1 MTYSLGGGKE
11 VATDHSLRFSLK
23 ESVWFQKGQEV
34 EELLSISLDPDVE
47 IEELEYEVIVR
58 GQLDLTGEYIA
69 RQDDSAFSL
78 RDLSPAKSIDYVE
91 TREDGV
97 NELVHSFPL
106 EISIPRNR
114 VKQVEELYV
123 SIEEF
128 DYELKENGCLQLLA
142 DVSISGLCE
151 GERIHNEVQEEEV
164 EREPEITVM
173 NEEEVERAPE
183 IAVVNEEEVEREPEI
198 TVVNEDKT
206 QVEVEEVT
214 VHTESDGWEDYAFEP
229 FQLEARKEQELEEEV
244 EDLKEHEEEEREEAK
259 ETTPQFELF
268 GRKNFKKEK
277 EKELQEEV
285 EAAYSQRDENAL
297 YLTKLFTKEP
307 EEEFTKLRMYF
318 VQEGDTI
325 ESVAERYETS
335 VQHLHRL
342 NQTDEVYLTAG
353 QIIYIPVPRVK
364 TK

>member
-47 IEELEYEVIVR
+47 IEELDHEVIVR
-58 GQLDLTGEYIA
+58 GQLDLTGEYVA
-69 RQDDSAFSL
+69 RQDDSAYSL
-78 RDLSPAKSIDYVE
+78 RELSPAKAIDYVE
-91 TREDGV
+91 TRADGV

-114 VKQVEELYV
+114 VKVIEELYV

-142 DVSISGLCE
+142 DISITGLCDEERTEDEEEETAYAELEVDSAEE
-151 GERIHNEVQEEEV
+151 GESRPAPHEEV
-164 EREPEITVM
+164 P
-173 NEEEVERAPE
+173 AY
-183 IAVVNEEEVEREPEI
+183 
-198 TVVNEDKT
+198 K
-206 QVEVEEVT
+206 
-214 VHTESDGWEDYAFEP
+214 ESDGWEDYAFEP
-229 FQLEARKEQELEEEV
+229 FQLEERKEQEI
-244 EDLKEHEEEEREEAK
+244 EEEELEEHELVEREEEK

-277 EKELQEEV
+277 AKKQEEQ
-285 EAAYSQRDENAL
+285 EEEAYSQRDENAL

-325 ESVAERYETS
+325 ESVAERYETT
-335 VQHLHRL
+335 VQNLYRV
-342 NQTDEVYLTAG
+342 NQSEDIYLTTG
-353 QIIYIPVPRVK
+353 QIIYIPVLKAKVK
-364 TK
+364 

>member
-1 MTYSLGGGKE
+1 M
-11 VATDHSLRFSLK
+11 ATDHSLRFSLK

-47 IEELEYEVIVR
+47 IEELDHEVIVR
-58 GQLDLTGEYIA
+58 GQLDLTGEYVA
-69 RQDDSAFSL
+69 RQDDSAYSL
-78 RDLSPAKSIDYVE
+78 RDSAKSIDYVE

-114 VKQVEELYV
+114 VKVIEELYV

-142 DVSISGLCE
+142 DISITGLCDE
-151 GERIHNEVQEEEV
+151 ERIEDEEEEV
-164 EREPEITVM
+164 ETAYAEL
-173 NEEEVERAPE
+173 EVDSAQ
-183 IAVVNEEEVEREPEI
+183 
-198 TVVNEDKT
+198 EDENRPT
-206 QVEVEEVT
+206 PQVEEPAYK
-214 VHTESDGWEDYAFEP
+214 ESDEWEDYAFEP
-229 FQLEARKEQELEEEV
+229 FQLEERKEQEV
-244 EDLKEHEEEEREEAK
+244 EEEEIEEHEFVEREEEK

-268 GRKNFKKEK
+268 GRKDFKKEK
-277 EKELQEEV
+277 AKKQEEQ
-285 EAAYSQRDENAL
+285 EEETYSQRDENAL

-335 VQHLHRL
+335 VQNLYRV
-342 NQTDEVYLTAG
+342 NQTEDIYLTTG
-353 QIIYIPVPRVK
+353 QIIYIPVSRAK
-364 TK
+364 AK

>member
-47 IEELEYEVIVR
+47 IEELDHEVIVR
-58 GQLDLTGEYIA
+58 GQLDLTGEYVA
-69 RQDDSAFSL
+69 RQDDSAYSL

-114 VKQVEELYV
+114 VKVIEELYV

-142 DVSISGLCE
+142 DISITGLCDE
-151 GERIHNEVQEEEV
+151 ERIEDEEE
-164 EREPEITVM
+164 ETAYAEL
-173 NEEEVERAPE
+173 
-183 IAVVNEEEVEREPEI
+183 
-198 TVVNEDKT
+198 EDDLAQEYET
-206 QVEVEEVT
+206 RPTPHVEEPAYK
-214 VHTESDGWEDYAFEP
+214 ESDEWEDYAFEP
-229 FQLEARKEQELEEEV
+229 FQLEERKEQEV
-244 EDLKEHEEEEREEAK
+244 EEEEIEEHEFVEREEEK

-268 GRKNFKKEK
+268 GRKDFKKEK
-277 EKELQEEV
+277 EKEKKQEEQ
-285 EAAYSQRDENAL
+285 EEEAYSQRDENAL
-297 YLTKLFTKEP
+297 YLTKIFTKEP
-307 EEEFTKLRMYF
+307 EEEFAKLRMYF

-325 ESVAERYETS
+325 ESVADRYETS
-335 VQHLHRL
+335 VQNLYRV
-342 NQTDEVYLTAG
+342 NQTEDIYLTAG
-353 QIIYIPVPRVK
+353 QIIYIPVSRAK
-364 TK
+364 AK

>member
-47 IEELEYEVIVR
+47 IEELDHEVIVR
-58 GQLDLTGEYIA
+58 GQLDLTGEYVA
-69 RQDDSAFSL
+69 RQDDSAYSL

-114 VKQVEELYV
+114 VKVIEELYV

-142 DVSISGLCE
+142 DISITGLCDE
-151 GERIHNEVQEEEV
+151 ERIEDEEE
-164 EREPEITVM
+164 ETAYAEL
-173 NEEEVERAPE
+173 
-183 IAVVNEEEVEREPEI
+183 
-198 TVVNEDKT
+198 EDDSEQEDENRPT
-206 QVEVEEVT
+206 PQVEEPAYK
-214 VHTESDGWEDYAFEP
+214 ESDEWEDYAFEP
-229 FQLEARKEQELEEEV
+229 FQLEERKEQEV
-244 EDLKEHEEEEREEAK
+244 EEEEIEEHEFVEREEEK

-268 GRKNFKKEK
+268 GRKDFKKEK
-277 EKELQEEV
+277 VKKQEEQ
-285 EAAYSQRDENAL
+285 EEETYSQRDENAL

-335 VQHLHRL
+335 VQNLYRV
-342 NQTDEVYLTAG
+342 NQTEDIYLTTG
-353 QIIYIPVPRVK
+353 QIIYIPVSRAK
-364 TK
+364 AK

>member
-1 MTYSLGGGKE
+1 M
-11 VATDHSLRFSLK
+11 ATDHSLRFSLK

-47 IEELEYEVIVR
+47 IEELDHEVIVR
-58 GQLDLTGEYIA
+58 GQLDLTGEYVA
-69 RQDDSAFSL
+69 RQDDSAYSL
-78 RDLSPAKSIDYVE
+78 RELSPAKAIDYVE

-114 VKQVEELYV
+114 VKVIEELYV

-142 DVSISGLCE
+142 DLSITGLCDE
-151 GERIHNEVQEEEV
+151 ERTEDEEEETAYAELEDV
-164 EREPEITVM
+164 SAEEDENRPAPH
-173 NEEEVERAPE
+173 EEVPAY
-183 IAVVNEEEVEREPEI
+183 
-198 TVVNEDKT
+198 K
-206 QVEVEEVT
+206 
-214 VHTESDGWEDYAFEP
+214 ESDGWEDYAFEP
-229 FQLEARKEQELEEEV
+229 FQLEERKEQEI
-244 EDLKEHEEEEREEAK
+244 EEEELEEHEFAGREEEK

-277 EKELQEEV
+277 AKKQEEP
-285 EAAYSQRDENAL
+285 EEEAYSQRDENAL

-325 ESVAERYETS
+325 EAVAERYETT
-335 VQHLHRL
+335 VQNLYRV
-342 NQTDEVYLTAG
+342 NQSEDIYLTTG
-353 QIIYIPVPRVK
+353 QIIYIPVSK
-364 TK
+364 AKAK

>member
-47 IEELEYEVIVR
+47 IEELDHEVIVR
-58 GQLDLTGEYIA
+58 GQLDLTGEYVA
-69 RQDDSAFSL
+69 RQDDSAYSL

-114 VKQVEELYV
+114 VKVIEELYV

-142 DVSISGLCE
+142 DISITGLCDE
-151 GERIHNEVQEEEV
+151 ERIEDEEEEEETAYAELEVDSAQEEGN
-164 EREPEITVM
+164 RTTPH
-173 NEEEVERAPE
+173 
-183 IAVVNEEEVEREPEI
+183 
-198 TVVNEDKT
+198 
-206 QVEVEEVT
+206 VEEPAYK
-214 VHTESDGWEDYAFEP
+214 ESDEWEDYAFEP
-229 FQLEARKEQELEEEV
+229 FQLEERKEQEV
-244 EDLKEHEEEEREEAK
+244 EEEEIEEHEFVEREEEK

-268 GRKNFKKEK
+268 GRKDFKKEQAK
-277 EKELQEEV
+277 KQEEQ
-285 EAAYSQRDENAL
+285 EEETYSQRDENAL

-335 VQHLHRL
+335 VQNLYRV
-342 NQTDEVYLTAG
+342 NQTEDIYLTTG
-353 QIIYIPVPRVK
+353 QIIYIPVSRAK
-364 TK
+364 AK

>member
-47 IEELEYEVIVR
+47 IEELDHEVIVR
-58 GQLDLTGEYIA
+58 GQLDLTGEYVA
-69 RQDDSAFSL
+69 RQDDSAYSL

-114 VKQVEELYV
+114 VKVIEELYV

-142 DVSISGLCE
+142 DISITGLCDE
-151 GERIHNEVQEEEV
+151 ERIEDEEE
-164 EREPEITVM
+164 ETAYAEL
-173 NEEEVERAPE
+173 
-183 IAVVNEEEVEREPEI
+183 
-198 TVVNEDKT
+198 EDDSAQEYET
-206 QVEVEEVT
+206 RPTPQVEEPAYK
-214 VHTESDGWEDYAFEP
+214 ESDEWEDYAFEP
-229 FQLEARKEQELEEEV
+229 FQLEERKEQEV
-244 EDLKEHEEEEREEAK
+244 EEEEIEEHEFVEREEEQ

-268 GRKNFKKEK
+268 GRKDFKKEK
-277 EKELQEEV
+277 AKKQEEQ
-285 EAAYSQRDENAL
+285 EEEEAYSQRDENAL

-325 ESVAERYETS
+325 ESVADRYETS
-335 VQHLHRL
+335 VQNLYRV
-342 NQTDEVYLTAG
+342 NQTEDIYLTAG
-353 QIIYIPVPRVK
+353 QIIYIPVSRAK
-364 TK
+364 AK

>member
-11 VATDHSLRFSLK
+11 VTTDHSLRFSLK

-47 IEELEYEVIVR
+47 IEELDHEVIVR
-58 GQLDLTGEYIA
+58 GQLDLTGEYVA
-69 RQDDSAFSL
+69 RQDDSAYSL

-114 VKQVEELYV
+114 VKVIEELYV

-142 DVSISGLCE
+142 DISITGLCDE
-151 GERIHNEVQEEEV
+151 ERIEDEEE
-164 EREPEITVM
+164 EMAYSEL
-173 NEEEVERAPE
+173 
-183 IAVVNEEEVEREPEI
+183 
-198 TVVNEDKT
+198 EDDSAQEYET
-206 QVEVEEVT
+206 RPTPQVEEPAYK
-214 VHTESDGWEDYAFEP
+214 ESDEWEDYAFEP
-229 FQLEARKEQELEEEV
+229 FQLEERKEQEV
-244 EDLKEHEEEEREEAK
+244 EEEEIEEHEFGEREEEK

-268 GRKNFKKEK
+268 GRKDFKKEK
-277 EKELQEEV
+277 AKKQEEQ
-285 EAAYSQRDENAL
+285 EEETYSQRDENAL

-325 ESVAERYETS
+325 ESVADRYETS
-335 VQHLHRL
+335 VQNLHRV
-342 NQTDEVYLTAG
+342 NQTEDIYLTAG
-353 QIIYIPVPRVK
+353 QIIYIPVSRAK
-364 TK
+364 AK

>member
-47 IEELEYEVIVR
+47 IEELDHEVIVR
-58 GQLDLTGEYIA
+58 GQLDLTGEYVA
-69 RQDDSAFSL
+69 RQDDSAYSL
-78 RDLSPAKSIDYVE
+78 RELSPAKAIDYVE

-114 VKQVEELYV
+114 VKVIEELYV

-142 DVSISGLCE
+142 DISITGLCDE
-151 GERIHNEVQEEEV
+151 ERTEEE
-164 EREPEITVM
+164 
-173 NEEEVERAPE
+173 EEETAYAKLEDVSAEEDEDRPAPH
-183 IAVVNEEEVEREPEI
+183 EEVPAY
-198 TVVNEDKT
+198 K
-206 QVEVEEVT
+206 
-214 VHTESDGWEDYAFEP
+214 ESDGWEDYAFEP
-229 FQLEARKEQELEEEV
+229 FQLEERKEQEMEEEEV
-244 EDLKEHEEEEREEAK
+244 AEYEVAEYEVVQREEEQ

-268 GRKNFKKEK
+268 GRKDFKKEK
-277 EKELQEEV
+277 AKKQEEQEEEV
-285 EAAYSQRDENAL
+285 YSQRDENAL

-325 ESVAERYETS
+325 ESVADRYETS
-335 VQHLHRL
+335 VQNLYRV
-342 NQTDEVYLTAG
+342 NQTEDIYLTTG
-353 QIIYIPVPRVK
+353 QIIYIPVSK
-364 TK
+364 AKAK

>member
-47 IEELEYEVIVR
+47 IEELGHEVIVR
-58 GQLDLTGEYIA
+58 GQLDLTGEYVA
-69 RQDDSAFSL
+69 RQDDSAYSL

-114 VKQVEELYV
+114 VKVIEELYV

-142 DVSISGLCE
+142 DISITGLCDE
-151 GERIHNEVQEEEV
+151 ERIEDEEE
-164 EREPEITVM
+164 ETAYAEL
-173 NEEEVERAPE
+173 
-183 IAVVNEEEVEREPEI
+183 
-198 TVVNEDKT
+198 EDDSAQEYET
-206 QVEVEEVT
+206 RPTPQVEEPAYK
-214 VHTESDGWEDYAFEP
+214 ESDEWEDYAFEP
-229 FQLEARKEQELEEEV
+229 FQLEERKEQEVEEEGI
-244 EDLKEHEEEEREEAK
+244 EEHELVEREEEQ

-268 GRKNFKKEK
+268 GRKDFKKEQAK
-277 EKELQEEV
+277 KQEVQEE
-285 EAAYSQRDENAL
+285 ETYSQRDENAL

-325 ESVAERYETS
+325 ESVADRYETS
-335 VQHLHRL
+335 VQNLYRV
-342 NQTDEVYLTAG
+342 NQTEDIYLTAG
-353 QIIYIPVPRVK
+353 QIIYIPVSRAK
-364 TK
+364 AK

>member
-1 MTYSLGGGKE
+1 M
-11 VATDHSLRFSLK
+11 ATDHSLRFSLK

-47 IEELEYEVIVR
+47 IEELDHEVIVR
-58 GQLDLTGEYIA
+58 GQLDLTGEYVA
-69 RQDDSAFSL
+69 RQDDSAYSL

-114 VKQVEELYV
+114 VKVIEELYV

-142 DVSISGLCE
+142 DISITGLCDE
-151 GERIHNEVQEEEV
+151 ERIEDEEE
-164 EREPEITVM
+164 
-173 NEEEVERAPE
+173 EEE
-183 IAVVNEEEVEREPEI
+183 EEEEKETAYAELEVDSAQ
-198 TVVNEDKT
+198 EDENRPT
-206 QVEVEEVT
+206 PQVEEPAYK
-214 VHTESDGWEDYAFEP
+214 ESDEWEDYAFEP
-229 FQLEARKEQELEEEV
+229 FQLEERKEQEV
-244 EDLKEHEEEEREEAK
+244 EEEEIEEHEFVEREEEK

-268 GRKNFKKEK
+268 GRKDFKKEK
-277 EKELQEEV
+277 AKKQEEQ
-285 EAAYSQRDENAL
+285 EEETYSQRDENAL

-335 VQHLHRL
+335 VQNLYRV
-342 NQTDEVYLTAG
+342 NQTEDIYLTTG
-353 QIIYIPVPRVK
+353 QIIYIPVSRAK
-364 TK
+364 AK

>member
-47 IEELEYEVIVR
+47 IEELDHEVIVR
-58 GQLDLTGEYIA
+58 GQLDLTGEYVA
-69 RQDDSAFSL
+69 RQDDSAYSL

-114 VKQVEELYV
+114 VKVIEELYV

-142 DVSISGLCE
+142 DISITGLCDE
-151 GERIHNEVQEEEV
+151 ERIEDEEQEEETAYAELEV
-164 EREPEITVM
+164 DSAQ
-173 NEEEVERAPE
+173 EEENRPT
-183 IAVVNEEEVEREPEI
+183 PH
-198 TVVNEDKT
+198 
-206 QVEVEEVT
+206 VEEPAYK
-214 VHTESDGWEDYAFEP
+214 ESDEWEDYAFEP
-229 FQLEARKEQELEEEV
+229 FQLEERKEQEV
-244 EDLKEHEEEEREEAK
+244 EEEEIEEHEFVEREEEK

-268 GRKNFKKEK
+268 GRKDFKKEQAK
-277 EKELQEEV
+277 KQEEQ
-285 EAAYSQRDENAL
+285 EEETYSQRDENAL

-335 VQHLHRL
+335 VQNLYRV
-342 NQTDEVYLTAG
+342 NQTEDIYLTTG
-353 QIIYIPVPRVK
+353 QIIYIPVSRAK
-364 TK
+364 AK

>member
-58 GQLDLTGEYIA
+58 GQLDLTGEYVA
-69 RQDDSAFSL
+69 RQEDSTFSL
-78 RDLSPAKSIDYVE
+78 RDSSPAKSIDYVE

-142 DVSISGLCE
+142 DISISGLCE
-151 GERIHNEVQEEEV
+151 DERIQNEMQEEEIGHLEV
-164 EREPEITVM
+164 ARI
-173 NEEEVERAPE
+173 EEAKVVDEDKAPVEVE
-183 IAVVNEEEVEREPEI
+183 
-198 TVVNEDKT
+198 
-206 QVEVEEVT
+206 VEVEEVT

-229 FQLEARKEQELEEEV
+229 FQLEERKEQELEEEV
-244 EDLKEHEEEEREEAK
+244 EEVEDLEEPEEEEREELAK

-268 GRKNFKKEK
+268 GRKDFKKEK
-277 EKELQEEV
+277 EKKLEEEA

-335 VQHLHRL
+335 VQHLHRV

>member
-47 IEELEYEVIVR
+47 IEELDHEVIVR
-58 GQLDLTGEYIA
+58 GQLDLTGEYVA
-69 RQDDSAFSL
+69 RQDDSAYSL

-114 VKQVEELYV
+114 VKVIEELYV

-142 DVSISGLCE
+142 DISITGLCDE
-151 GERIHNEVQEEEV
+151 ERIEDEEE
-164 EREPEITVM
+164 
-173 NEEEVERAPE
+173 EEETAYAEL
-183 IAVVNEEEVEREPEI
+183 EVDSAQ
-198 TVVNEDKT
+198 EDENRPT
-206 QVEVEEVT
+206 PQVEEPAYK
-214 VHTESDGWEDYAFEP
+214 ESDEWEDYAFEP
-229 FQLEARKEQELEEEV
+229 FQLEERKEQEV
-244 EDLKEHEEEEREEAK
+244 EEEEIEEHEFVEREEEK

-268 GRKNFKKEK
+268 GRKDFKKEK
-277 EKELQEEV
+277 AKKQEEQ
-285 EAAYSQRDENAL
+285 EEETYSQRDENAL

-335 VQHLHRL
+335 VQNLYRV
-342 NQTDEVYLTAG
+342 NQTEDIYLTTG
-353 QIIYIPVPRVK
+353 QIIYIPVSRAKAKDRKSVV
-364 TK
+364 

>member
-1 MTYSLGGGKE
+1 M
-11 VATDHSLRFSLK
+11 ATDHSLRFSLK

-47 IEELEYEVIVR
+47 IEELDHEVIVR
-58 GQLDLTGEYIA
+58 GQLDLTGEYVA
-69 RQDDSAFSL
+69 RQDDSAYSL

-114 VKQVEELYV
+114 VKVIEELYV

-142 DVSISGLCE
+142 DISITGLCDE
-151 GERIHNEVQEEEV
+151 ERIEDEEE
-164 EREPEITVM
+164 
-173 NEEEVERAPE
+173 EEEKETAYAE
-183 IAVVNEEEVEREPEI
+183 LEVDSAQ
-198 TVVNEDKT
+198 EDENRPT
-206 QVEVEEVT
+206 PQVEEPAYK
-214 VHTESDGWEDYAFEP
+214 ESDEWEDYAFEP
-229 FQLEARKEQELEEEV
+229 FQLEERKEQEV
-244 EDLKEHEEEEREEAK
+244 EEEEIEEHEFVEREEEK

-268 GRKNFKKEK
+268 GRKDFKKEK
-277 EKELQEEV
+277 AKKQEEQ
-285 EAAYSQRDENAL
+285 EETYSQRDENAL

-335 VQHLHRL
+335 VQNLYRV
-342 NQTDEVYLTAG
+342 NQTEDIYLTTG
-353 QIIYIPVPRVK
+353 QIIYIPVSRAK
-364 TK
+364 AK

>member
-47 IEELEYEVIVR
+47 IEELDHEVIVR
-58 GQLDLTGEYIA
+58 GQLDLTGEYVA
-69 RQDDSAFSL
+69 RQDDSAYSL
-78 RDLSPAKSIDYVE
+78 RDLSPAKSINYVE

-114 VKQVEELYV
+114 VKVIEELYV

-142 DVSISGLCE
+142 DISITGLCDE
-151 GERIHNEVQEEEV
+151 ERIEDEEE
-164 EREPEITVM
+164 EKETAYAEL
-173 NEEEVERAPE
+173 EVDSAQ
-183 IAVVNEEEVEREPEI
+183 
-198 TVVNEDKT
+198 EDENRPT
-206 QVEVEEVT
+206 PQVEEPAYK
-214 VHTESDGWEDYAFEP
+214 ESDEWEDYAFEP
-229 FQLEARKEQELEEEV
+229 FQLEERKEQEV
-244 EDLKEHEEEEREEAK
+244 EEEEIEEHEFVEREEEK

-268 GRKNFKKEK
+268 GRKDFKKEK
-277 EKELQEEV
+277 AKKQEEQ
-285 EAAYSQRDENAL
+285 EEETYSQRDENAL

-335 VQHLHRL
+335 VQNLYRV
-342 NQTDEVYLTAG
+342 NQTEDIYLTTG
-353 QIIYIPVPRVK
+353 QIIYIPVSRAK
-364 TK
+364 AK

>member
-1 MTYSLGGGKE
+1 M
-11 VATDHSLRFSLK
+11 ATDHSLRFSLK

-47 IEELEYEVIVR
+47 IEELDHEVIVR
-58 GQLDLTGEYIA
+58 GQLDLTGEYVA
-69 RQDDSAFSL
+69 RQDDSAYSL

-114 VKQVEELYV
+114 VKVIEELYV

-142 DVSISGLCE
+142 DISITGLCDE
-151 GERIHNEVQEEEV
+151 ERIEDEEE
-164 EREPEITVM
+164 EKETAYAEL
-173 NEEEVERAPE
+173 EVDSAQ
-183 IAVVNEEEVEREPEI
+183 
-198 TVVNEDKT
+198 EDENRPT
-206 QVEVEEVT
+206 PQVEEPAYK
-214 VHTESDGWEDYAFEP
+214 ESDEWEDYAFEP
-229 FQLEARKEQELEEEV
+229 FQLEERKEQEV
-244 EDLKEHEEEEREEAK
+244 EEEEIAEHEFVEREEEK

-268 GRKNFKKEK
+268 GRKDFKKEK
-277 EKELQEEV
+277 AKKQEEQ
-285 EAAYSQRDENAL
+285 EEETYSQRDENAL

-335 VQHLHRL
+335 VQNLYRV
-342 NQTDEVYLTAG
+342 NQTEDIYLTTG
-353 QIIYIPVPRVK
+353 QIIYIPVSRAK
-364 TK
+364 AK

>member
-1 MTYSLGGGKE
+1 M
-11 VATDHSLRFSLK
+11 ATDHSLRFSLK

-47 IEELEYEVIVR
+47 IEELDHEVIVR
-58 GQLDLTGEYIA
+58 GQLDLTGEYVA
-69 RQDDSAFSL
+69 RQDDSAYSL

-114 VKQVEELYV
+114 VKVIEELYV

-142 DVSISGLCE
+142 DISITGLCDE
-151 GERIHNEVQEEEV
+151 ERIEDEEE
-164 EREPEITVM
+164 ETAYAEL
-173 NEEEVERAPE
+173 
-183 IAVVNEEEVEREPEI
+183 
-198 TVVNEDKT
+198 EDDLAQEYET
-206 QVEVEEVT
+206 RPTPQVEEPAYK
-214 VHTESDGWEDYAFEP
+214 ESDEWEDYAFEP
-229 FQLEARKEQELEEEV
+229 FQLEERKEQEV
-244 EDLKEHEEEEREEAK
+244 EEEEIEEHEFVEREEEK

-268 GRKNFKKEK
+268 GRKDFKKEK
-277 EKELQEEV
+277 EKEKKKKQEEQ
-285 EAAYSQRDENAL
+285 EEEAYSQRDENAL
-297 YLTKLFTKEP
+297 YLTKIFTKEP

-325 ESVAERYETS
+325 ESVADRYETS
-335 VQHLHRL
+335 VQNLYRV
-342 NQTDEVYLTAG
+342 NQTEDIYLTAG
-353 QIIYIPVPRVK
+353 QIIYIPVSRAK
-364 TK
+364 AK

>member
-47 IEELEYEVIVR
+47 IEELDHEVIVR
-58 GQLDLTGEYIA
+58 GQLDLTGEYVA
-69 RQDDSAFSL
+69 RQDDSAYSL

-91 TREDGV
+91 TRGDGV

-114 VKQVEELYV
+114 VKVIEELYV

-142 DVSISGLCE
+142 DISITGLCDE
-151 GERIHNEVQEEEV
+151 ERIEDEEE
-164 EREPEITVM
+164 EKETAYAEL
-173 NEEEVERAPE
+173 EVDSAQ
-183 IAVVNEEEVEREPEI
+183 
-198 TVVNEDKT
+198 EDENRPT
-206 QVEVEEVT
+206 PQVEEPAYK
-214 VHTESDGWEDYAFEP
+214 ESDEWEDYAFEP
-229 FQLEARKEQELEEEV
+229 FQLEERKEQEV
-244 EDLKEHEEEEREEAK
+244 EEEEIEEHEFVEREEEK

-268 GRKNFKKEK
+268 GRKDFKKEK
-277 EKELQEEV
+277 AKKQEEQ
-285 EAAYSQRDENAL
+285 EEETYSQRDENAL

-335 VQHLHRL
+335 VQNLYRV
-342 NQTDEVYLTAG
+342 NQTEDIYLTTG
-353 QIIYIPVPRVK
+353 QIIYIPVSRAK
-364 TK
+364 AK

>member
-11 VATDHSLRFSLK
+11 VAADHSLRFSLK

-34 EELLSISLDPDVE
+34 DELLSISLDPDVE
-47 IEELEYEVIVR
+47 IEELDHEVIVR
-58 GQLDLTGEYIA
+58 GQLDLTGEYVA
-69 RQDDSAFSL
+69 RQDDSAYSL
-78 RDLSPAKSIDYVE
+78 RELSPAKSIDYVE

-114 VKQVEELYV
+114 VKVIEELYV

-142 DVSISGLCE
+142 DISIAGLCDE
-151 GERIHNEVQEEEV
+151 ERSEDEEE
-164 EREPEITVM
+164 TVYAEL
-173 NEEEVERAPE
+173 EEDSAQEDENRPAPH
-183 IAVVNEEEVEREPEI
+183 
-198 TVVNEDKT
+198 
-206 QVEVEEVT
+206 VEEPT
-214 VHTESDGWEDYAFEP
+214 YKESDEWEDYAFEP
-229 FQLEARKEQELEEEV
+229 FQLEERKEQELEEEKI
-244 EDLKEHEEEEREEAK
+244 EEHEFVEREEEQ

-268 GRKNFKKEK
+268 GRKDFKKEK
-277 EKELQEEV
+277 AKKQEEQ
-285 EAAYSQRDENAL
+285 EEEYSQRDENAL

-325 ESVAERYETS
+325 ESIADRYETS
-335 VQHLHRL
+335 VQNLYRV
-342 NQTDEVYLTAG
+342 NQTEDIFLNTG
-353 QIIYIPVPRVK
+353 QIIYIPVSRVK
-364 TK
+364 AK

>member
-47 IEELEYEVIVR
+47 IEELDHEVIVR
-58 GQLDLTGEYIA
+58 GQLDLTGEYVA
-69 RQDDSAFSL
+69 RQDDSAYSL
-78 RDLSPAKSIDYVE
+78 RELSPAKAIDYVE

-97 NELVHSFPL
+97 NKLVHSFPL

-114 VKQVEELYV
+114 VKVIEELYV

-142 DVSISGLCE
+142 DISITGLCDE
-151 GERIHNEVQEEEV
+151 ERTEEE
-164 EREPEITVM
+164 
-173 NEEEVERAPE
+173 EEE
-183 IAVVNEEEVEREPEI
+183 EEE
-198 TVVNEDKT
+198 TAYAKLED
-206 QVEVEEVT
+206 VSAEEDEDRPAPHEEVPAYK
-214 VHTESDGWEDYAFEP
+214 ESDGWEDYAFEP
-229 FQLEARKEQELEEEV
+229 FQLEERKEQEMEEMEEEEV
-244 EDLKEHEEEEREEAK
+244 AEYEVVQREEEQ

-268 GRKNFKKEK
+268 GRKDFKKEK
-277 EKELQEEV
+277 AKKQEEQ
-285 EAAYSQRDENAL
+285 EEEAYSQRDENAL

-325 ESVAERYETS
+325 ESVADRYETS
-335 VQHLHRL
+335 VQNLYRV
-342 NQTDEVYLTAG
+342 NQSEDIYLTTG
-353 QIIYIPVPRVK
+353 QIIYIPVSK
-364 TK
+364 AKAK

>member
-47 IEELEYEVIVR
+47 IEELDHEVIVR
-58 GQLDLTGEYIA
+58 GQLDLTGEYVA
-69 RQDDSAFSL
+69 RQDDSAYSL

-114 VKQVEELYV
+114 VKVIEELYV

-142 DVSISGLCE
+142 DISITGLCDE
-151 GERIHNEVQEEEV
+151 ERIEDEEE
-164 EREPEITVM
+164 ETAYAEL
-173 NEEEVERAPE
+173 
-183 IAVVNEEEVEREPEI
+183 
-198 TVVNEDKT
+198 EDDSAQEYET
-206 QVEVEEVT
+206 RPTPQVEEPAYK
-214 VHTESDGWEDYAFEP
+214 ESDEWEDYAFEP
-229 FQLEARKEQELEEEV
+229 FQLEERKEQEVEEAEI
-244 EDLKEHEEEEREEAK
+244 EEHEFVEREEEK

-268 GRKNFKKEK
+268 GRKDFKKEK
-277 EKELQEEV
+277 EKKKKQEEQ
-285 EAAYSQRDENAL
+285 EEEAYSQRDENAL
-297 YLTKLFTKEP
+297 YLTKIFTKEP

-325 ESVAERYETS
+325 ESVADRYETS
-335 VQHLHRL
+335 VQNLYRV
-342 NQTDEVYLTAG
+342 NQTEDIYLTAG
-353 QIIYIPVPRVK
+353 QIIYIPVSRAK
-364 TK
+364 AK

>member
-1 MTYSLGGGKE
+1 M
-11 VATDHSLRFSLK
+11 ATDHSLRFSLK

-47 IEELEYEVIVR
+47 IEELDHEVIVR
-58 GQLDLTGEYIA
+58 GQLDLTGEYVA
-69 RQDDSAFSL
+69 RQDDSAYSL

-114 VKQVEELYV
+114 VKVIEELYV

-142 DVSISGLCE
+142 DISITGLCDE
-151 GERIHNEVQEEEV
+151 ERIEDEEEEEETAYAEFEVDSAQEEEN
-164 EREPEITVM
+164 RPT
-173 NEEEVERAPE
+173 PH
-183 IAVVNEEEVEREPEI
+183 
-198 TVVNEDKT
+198 
-206 QVEVEEVT
+206 VEEPAYK
-214 VHTESDGWEDYAFEP
+214 ESDEWEDYAFEP
-229 FQLEARKEQELEEEV
+229 FQLEERKEQEV
-244 EDLKEHEEEEREEAK
+244 EEEEIEEHEFVEREEEK

-268 GRKNFKKEK
+268 GRKDFKKEQAK
-277 EKELQEEV
+277 KQEEQ
-285 EAAYSQRDENAL
+285 EEETYSQRDENAL

-335 VQHLHRL
+335 VQNLYRV
-342 NQTDEVYLTAG
+342 NQTEDIYLTTG
-353 QIIYIPVPRVK
+353 QIIYIPVSRAK
-364 TK
+364 AK

>member
-1 MTYSLGGGKE
+1 M
-11 VATDHSLRFSLK
+11 ATDHSLRFSLK

-47 IEELEYEVIVR
+47 IEELDHEVIVR
-58 GQLDLTGEYIA
+58 GQLDLTGEYVA
-69 RQDDSAFSL
+69 RQDDSAYSL

-91 TREDGV
+91 TRGDGV

-114 VKQVEELYV
+114 VKVIEELYV

-142 DVSISGLCE
+142 DISITGLCDE
-151 GERIHNEVQEEEV
+151 ERIEDEEE
-164 EREPEITVM
+164 EKETAYAEL
-173 NEEEVERAPE
+173 EVDSAQ
-183 IAVVNEEEVEREPEI
+183 
-198 TVVNEDKT
+198 EDENRPT
-206 QVEVEEVT
+206 PQVEEPAYK
-214 VHTESDGWEDYAFEP
+214 ESDEWEDYAFEP
-229 FQLEARKEQELEEEV
+229 FQLEERKEQEV
-244 EDLKEHEEEEREEAK
+244 EEEEIEEHEFVEREEEK

-268 GRKNFKKEK
+268 GRKDFKKEK
-277 EKELQEEV
+277 AKKQEEQ
-285 EAAYSQRDENAL
+285 EEETYSQRDENAL

-335 VQHLHRL
+335 VQNLYRV
-342 NQTDEVYLTAG
+342 NQTEDIYLTTG
-353 QIIYIPVPRVK
+353 QIIYIPVSRAK
-364 TK
+364 AK

>member
-1 MTYSLGGGKE
+1 M
-11 VATDHSLRFSLK
+11 ATDHSLRFSLK

-47 IEELEYEVIVR
+47 IEELDHEVIVR
-58 GQLDLTGEYIA
+58 GQLDLTGEYVA
-69 RQDDSAFSL
+69 RQDDSAYSL
-78 RDLSPAKSIDYVE
+78 RDLSPAKSINYVE

-114 VKQVEELYV
+114 VKVIEELYV

-142 DVSISGLCE
+142 DISITGLCDE
-151 GERIHNEVQEEEV
+151 ERIEDEEE
-164 EREPEITVM
+164 EKETAYAEL
-173 NEEEVERAPE
+173 EVDSAQ
-183 IAVVNEEEVEREPEI
+183 
-198 TVVNEDKT
+198 EDENRPT
-206 QVEVEEVT
+206 PQVEEPAYK
-214 VHTESDGWEDYAFEP
+214 ESDEWEDYAFEP
-229 FQLEARKEQELEEEV
+229 FQLEERKEQEVEEEEIEEHEFV
-244 EDLKEHEEEEREEAK
+244 EHEEEK

-268 GRKNFKKEK
+268 GRKDFKKEK
-277 EKELQEEV
+277 AKKQEEQ
-285 EAAYSQRDENAL
+285 EEETYSQRDENAL

-335 VQHLHRL
+335 VQNLYRV
-342 NQTDEVYLTAG
+342 NQTEDIYLTTG
-353 QIIYIPVPRVK
+353 QIIYIPVSRAK
-364 TK
+364 AK

>member
-47 IEELEYEVIVR
+47 IEELDHEVIVR
-58 GQLDLTGEYIA
+58 GQLDLTGEYVA
-69 RQDDSAFSL
+69 RQDDSAYSL
-78 RDLSPAKSIDYVE
+78 RELSPAKAIDYVE

-114 VKQVEELYV
+114 VKVIEELYV

-142 DVSISGLCE
+142 DISITGLCDE
-151 GERIHNEVQEEEV
+151 ERTEDEEEETV
-164 EREPEITVM
+164 YAELEADSAEEDESRPEPH
-173 NEEEVERAPE
+173 EEVPAY
-183 IAVVNEEEVEREPEI
+183 
-198 TVVNEDKT
+198 K
-206 QVEVEEVT
+206 
-214 VHTESDGWEDYAFEP
+214 ESDGWEDYAFEP
-229 FQLEARKEQELEEEV
+229 FQLEERKEQEI
-244 EDLKEHEEEEREEAK
+244 EEEELEEHEFVEREEEK

-277 EKELQEEV
+277 AKKQEEP
-285 EAAYSQRDENAL
+285 EEEAYSQRDENAL

-325 ESVAERYETS
+325 ESVAERYETT
-335 VQHLHRL
+335 VQNLYRV
-342 NQTDEVYLTAG
+342 NQSEDIYLTTG
-353 QIIYIPVPRVK
+353 QIIYIPVSK
-364 TK
+364 AKAK

>member
-1 MTYSLGGGKE
+1 M
-11 VATDHSLRFSLK
+11 ATDHSLRFSLK

-47 IEELEYEVIVR
+47 IEELDHEVIVR
-58 GQLDLTGEYIA
+58 GQLDLTGEYVA
-69 RQDDSAFSL
+69 RQDDSAYSL

-114 VKQVEELYV
+114 VKVIEELYV

-142 DVSISGLCE
+142 DISITGLCDE
-151 GERIHNEVQEEEV
+151 ERIEDEEE
-164 EREPEITVM
+164 ETAYAEL
-173 NEEEVERAPE
+173 
-183 IAVVNEEEVEREPEI
+183 
-198 TVVNEDKT
+198 EDDAAQEYET
-206 QVEVEEVT
+206 RPTPQVEEPAYK
-214 VHTESDGWEDYAFEP
+214 ESDEWEDYAFEP
-229 FQLEARKEQELEEEV
+229 FQLEERKEQEV
-244 EDLKEHEEEEREEAK
+244 EEEEIEEHEFVEREEEK

-268 GRKNFKKEK
+268 GRKDFKKEK
-277 EKELQEEV
+277 DKKKKQEEQ
-285 EAAYSQRDENAL
+285 EEEEAYSQRDENAL

-325 ESVAERYETS
+325 ESVADRYETS
-335 VQHLHRL
+335 VQNLYRV
-342 NQTDEVYLTAG
+342 NQTEDIYLTVG
-353 QIIYIPVPRVK
+353 QIIYIPVSRAK
-364 TK
+364 AK

>member
-47 IEELEYEVIVR
+47 IEELDHEVIVR
-58 GQLDLTGEYIA
+58 GQLDLTGEYVA
-69 RQDDSAFSL
+69 RQDDSDYSL

-114 VKQVEELYV
+114 VKVIEELYV

-142 DVSISGLCE
+142 DISITGLCDE
-151 GERIHNEVQEEEV
+151 ERIEDEEE
-164 EREPEITVM
+164 
-173 NEEEVERAPE
+173 EEETAYVEL
-183 IAVVNEEEVEREPEI
+183 EVDSAQ
-198 TVVNEDKT
+198 EDENRPT
-206 QVEVEEVT
+206 PQVEEPAYK
-214 VHTESDGWEDYAFEP
+214 ESDEWEDYAFEP
-229 FQLEARKEQELEEEV
+229 FQLEERKEQEV
-244 EDLKEHEEEEREEAK
+244 EEEEIEEHEFVEREEEK

-268 GRKNFKKEK
+268 GRKDFKKEK
-277 EKELQEEV
+277 AKKQEEQ
-285 EAAYSQRDENAL
+285 EEETYSQRDENAL

-335 VQHLHRL
+335 VQNLYRV
-342 NQTDEVYLTAG
+342 NQTEDIYLTTG
-353 QIIYIPVPRVK
+353 QIIYIPVSRVK
-364 TK
+364 AK

>member
-47 IEELEYEVIVR
+47 IEELDHEVIVR
-58 GQLDLTGEYIA
+58 GQLDLTGEYVA
-69 RQDDSAFSL
+69 RKDDSTYSL
-78 RDLSPAKSIDYVE
+78 RELSPAKSIDYVE

-114 VKQVEELYV
+114 VKVIEELYV

-142 DVSISGLCE
+142 DISITGLCDE
-151 GERIHNEVQEEEV
+151 ERGE
-164 EREPEITVM
+164 
-173 NEEEVERAPE
+173 
-183 IAVVNEEEVEREPEI
+183 
-198 TVVNEDKT
+198 D
-206 QVEVEEVT
+206 EVEEEET
-214 VHTESDGWEDYAFEP
+214 VYAELEEDSAQEDENRPAPHVEEPAYKESDEWEDYAFEP
-229 FQLEARKEQELEEEV
+229 FQLEERKEQELEEEKI
-244 EDLKEHEEEEREEAK
+244 EEHEFVEREEEQ

-268 GRKNFKKEK
+268 GRKDFKKEK
-277 EKELQEEV
+277 AKKQEEQ
-285 EAAYSQRDENAL
+285 EEEYSQRDENAL

-325 ESVAERYETS
+325 ESVADRYETS
-335 VQHLHRL
+335 VQNLYRV
-342 NQTDEVYLTAG
+342 NQTEDIYLTAG
-353 QIIYIPVPRVK
+353 QIIYIPVSRAK
-364 TK
+364 AK